1 MLDFEKSIR
10 AQATRILESI
20 NTKTYEIAWEL
31 FSGIV
36 ARTPSPS
43 NPGPHAKG
51 VLANQWYPQTGG
63 FSGAKGN
70 STSAT
75 GSDSLSRIKA
85 AMSGNAFNGK
95 DGVLTLTNNLDY
107 AGLAETDGWLKTS
120 PYRMVALS
128 LQATTAKYKGVIIVP

>member
-10 AQATRILESI
+10 AQATRILANI
-20 NTKTYEIAWEL
+20 NTKTYEIAWDL

-51 VLANQWYPQTGG
+51 VLANQWYPQAGG
-63 FSGAKGN
+63 YSAAKGN

-85 AMSGNAFNGK
+85 AMSGNAFNGV
-95 DGVLTLTNNLDY
+95 DGLLTLSNNLDY

-128 LQATTAKYKGVIIVP
+128 LQATLAKYQKGTIIQ